1 MKKLIFVLFFILY
14 AIILSAQSFHKGALV
29 LDMKGAIDVY
39 NTKYT
44 YELIQTGQDTTIENK
59 AANRNISFGLEYGVL
74 NKLGVGIRY
83 NRAKYFAAADDST
96 KQMPNI
102 YSNNIMLLVNYHV
115 LNGKVFNL
123 VGGINIGYSALNVIT
138 NNIYRD
144 EIYGS
149 GLYFDLHISPRV
161 YIGRFGFQLDFG
173 MPFVN
178 YNKLTTNNANFNQN
192 VLAKWK
198 GLGYSIGMGMQFR
211 FLSKKDKPKGS
222 EKPVE

>member
-1 MKKLIFVLFFILY
+1 MKKLIFVLFFIVY

-29 LDMKGAIDVY
+29 FDVKGAIDVY

-44 YELIQTGQDTTIENK
+44 YKLIKTGQDTTIEDK
-59 AANRNISFGLEYGVL
+59 AANRNIAFGLEYGVL

-83 NRAKYFAAADDST
+83 NRAKYFAAKDDST
-96 KQMPNI
+96 HLDPNI

-123 VGGINIGYSALNVIT
+123 VGGINIGYSSLNVIT
-138 NNIYRD
+138 NNIYRN
-144 EIYGS
+144 EIYGT
-149 GLYFDLHISPRV
+149 GMYFDVHVSPRV
-161 YIGRFGFQLDFG
+161 YMGRFGFQLDLG

-178 YNKLTTNNANFNQN
+178 YTKLTTNNVDFNKE

-198 GLGYSIGMGMQFR
+198 GLGYSIGMGIQFR
-211 FLSKKDKPKGS
+211 FFSPKGDSKKS
-222 EKPVE
+222 VE

>member
-14 AIILSAQSFHKGALV
+14 TVILSAQSFHKGALV
-29 LDMKGAIDVY
+29 FDVKGAIDVY

-44 YELIQTGQDTTIENK
+44 YKLISTGQDTTFEDK
-59 AANRNISFGLEYGVL
+59 AANRNIAFGLEYGVL

-83 NRAKYFAAADDST
+83 NRARYFAEADDST

-123 VGGINIGYSALNVIT
+123 VGGINIGYSALNFIS
-138 NNIYRD
+138 NNINKD
-144 EIYGS
+144 EIYGN
-149 GLYFDLHISPRV
+149 GLYFDVHVSPRV
-161 YIGRFGFQLDFG
+161 YMGRFGFQLDLG

-178 YNKLTTNNANFNQN
+178 YKKLTTNNAYFNQN
-192 VLAKWK
+192 ILAQWK

-211 FLSKKDKPKGS
+211 FLKNKAAAKSA
-222 EKPVE
+222 EKSIQ